1 MELKELVERIVKA
14 LVDDPDSVEV
24 REVAGE
30 QSSLIEI
37 RVTKADIGV
46 VIGREGRIVAAL
58 RTISCGAAAKL
69 KKRCILDIIE

>member
-1 MELKELVERIVKA
+1 MELKELVEFIVKA

-24 REVAGE
+24 REFSGE

-37 RVTKADIGV
+37 RVAQMDIGM

-58 RTISCGAAAKL
+58 RTILGGAAAKL